1 MFLSPNTLYL
11 AVWNVTHGEEGVES
25 LRRWLLNI
33 QVKKLLNPS
42 RGLSLRPLLN
52 TSEQVLLKLVKDATK
67 KLSMLHHFFNYFFN
81 NVCGNVLSRFAYVLG
96 QFPTVFAWSEAKRTR
111 KMHAYRNFFF
121 NGWEN
126 GVYTCSALVSPL
138 KRNDIRL

>member
-33 QVKKLLNPS
+33 QVKKLVNPS

-52 TSEQVLLKLVKDATK
+52 TSEQVFLKLVKVVAK
-67 KLSMLHHFFNYFFN
+67 KLSTLHFF
-81 NVCGNVLSRFAYVLG
+81 
-96 QFPTVFAWSEAKRTR
+96 
-111 KMHAYRNFFF
+111 
-121 NGWEN
+121 
-126 GVYTCSALVSPL
+126 
-138 KRNDIRL
+138 

>member
-33 QVKKLLNPS
+33 QVKKLVNPS

-52 TSEQVLLKLVKDATK
+52 TSEQVLLKLVKVATK
-67 KLSMLHHFFNYFFN
+67 KII
-81 NVCGNVLSRFAYVLG
+81 
-96 QFPTVFAWSEAKRTR
+96 
-111 KMHAYRNFFF
+111 HATSFIIIIIF
-121 NGWEN
+121 
-126 GVYTCSALVSPL
+126 
-138 KRNDIRL
+138 